1 MVVQERLY
9 TAEEFWEIAQ
19 SPENELRRLEL
30 DEGVIVEMAES
41 SPINTVIA
49 GLVITALNNFV
60 KPRRLGYVTA
70 PDGGYKLGARKV
82 RQPDAAFI
90 SRDRVDH
97 LPLHFELV
105 PDLPVEIVSP
115 SEDVLKK
122 VNEYLRAG
130 TRIVWAVYA
139 DDQQVYVF
147 TLDADGS
154 LRGQSSDIDGTL
166 DGGDVLPGFSLP
178 VRDIFPE

>member
-1 MVVQERLY
+1 MVVQEKSY

-19 SPENELRRLEL
+19 ASENELRRLEL

-41 SPINTVIA
+41 SPTNTVIA
-49 GLVITALNNFV
+49 GLVITALNNFMT
-60 KPRRLGYVTA
+60 PRRLGYVTA

-90 SRDRVDH
+90 ARERVDH
-97 LPLHFELV
+97 LPVYFEIA
-105 PDLPVEIVSP
+105 PDLAVEIVSP
-115 SEDVLKK
+115 NEDVLRK

-130 TRIVWAVYA
+130 TPIVWAIYA
-139 DDQQVYVF
+139 DDTQVYVF
-147 TLDADGS
+147 TLDDDGNV
-154 LRGQSSDIDGTL
+154 RGQSFGIDATL
-166 DGGDVLPGFSLP
+166 DGGDVLPNFTLP